1 MRISKKSILF
11 ATLGALALLFATSCK
26 KDKVVTSFD
35 LNITL
40 DESSFEQGVP
50 SPAKY
55 SVSFTNTNTGVVT
68 NIESVGKNVSV
79 KSLVGGVY
87 DITAT
92 AQQSIYNYIATAKDV
107 TINSGEAIK
116 NLEVKVTRASTLIF
130 KELYYIGSKSG
141 KVYLK
146 DNFFEIYN
154 NGNADV
160 YLDGLA
166 IATTSNYS
174 AATVN
179 FANDKGNLV
188 DLEGKDTGLKADDY
202 LVING
207 SNSVAWQIPG
217 DGTQY
222 LLKPGES
229 IIIASQAIDHTK
241 ACDKSID
248 LSAAEFETVADKYIT
263 HGQVDNEKSI
273 NLTLVNPLGQNL
285 INWYMPSAM
294 SAGFVLF
301 ILDEAPDALPSVT
314 NVLAPN
320 SKYKAIKRSKIL
332 DAVNW
337 VKNDTEKPFLP
348 ADLDAGKIYC
358 SGGTGVGKSIMRK
371 IKESAENGRKIYKDS
386 NNTSEDFEV
395 SEKPVIRRG
404 DAAVPSWSQAS
415 AK

>member
-1 MRISKKSILF
+1 MRINTKSIVF
-11 ATLGALALLFATSCK
+11 ATLGAVALLFAVSCK
-26 KDKVVTSFD
+26 KDKVVKSFD

-40 DESSFEQGVP
+40 DESSFEEGVP
-50 SPAKY
+50 SPEKY

-68 NIESVGKNVSV
+68 KLESEGKKVSV

-87 DITAT
+87 DITAS
-92 AQQSIYNYIATAKDV
+92 AQHSIYNYLAVAKDV
-107 TINSGEAIK
+107 TINSGES
-116 NLEVKVTRASTLIF
+116 LSSMEVKVTKASSLIF

-154 NGNADV
+154 NGDKEV

-174 AATVN
+174 ATTVN
-179 FANDKGNLV
+179 FANDKGHLV
-188 DLEGKDTGLKADDY
+188 DPDKKDTGLKADDY

-207 SNSVAWQIPG
+207 NQNVAWQIPG
-217 DGTQY
+217 NGTTY

-229 IIIASQAIDHTK
+229 IVIASQAMDHTQ

-248 LSAAEFETVADKYIT
+248 LRSAEFETVADNYIA
-263 HGQVDNEKSI
+263 HGQVDNEKSV
-273 NLTLVNPLGQNL
+273 NLTLINPLHQNL
-285 INWYMPSAM
+285 INWYMPSAV

-301 ILDEAPDALPSVT
+301 LLDESPDKLPTVI
-314 NVLAPN
+314 NVASPA

-358 SGGTGVGKSIMRK
+358 SGGPGAGKSISRK
-371 IKESAENGRKIYKDS
+371 IKETTADGRKIYKDS

-395 SEKPVIRRG
+395 NEKPVIRREG
-404 DAAVPSWSQAS
+404 AAVPSWSQVS